1 MPDTFLGMPRITRR
15 TFVKGSAA
23 AAGTAAVTNAF
34 LFKSLDGVAEAQ
46 EQISATG
53 VEDFIATTCWIG
65 KQDCGM
71 IARRIDGRV
80 VKFEGNPTNP
90 RNVGTLCPKG
100 QAQIQAMYDPN
111 RVQWPLVRTN
121 EKGVSGEWRRASWD
135 EALDLVAEKVN
146 EVRARNPKMVLWQ
159 KGRSK
164 AKDFY
169 DDAFVKAT
177 GATKIGHGA
186 FCSDAGYRALEYT
199 LGTHA
204 VLHPDFRYCN
214 YMLSWGWNI
223 TNAGGNKFCWL
234 TWPRHM
240 VKARDRGM
248 KITHLDPRLR
258 SAGPFADTWLPIKPA
273 TDLAMALALCRELIA
288 LGYLDRPY
296 LTTYTNAPMLVKA
309 DGMILKT
316 TVGEGEEAEDVGLV
330 WDEATGSAVPFGEA
344 ESPTLEGE
352 FEVDGEKV
360 KTGFQLFI
368 EHVEPY
374 TPEWAAE
381 ITGLTADQIRT
392 VAEEFGSNAQI
403 GSTIVVDG
411 VEVPYRPVGIMAYH
425 MAQQELGFQTAR
437 AMTMVPMLVGAVGA
451 AGGQLSDFTWKIHK
465 NYAKFEKFTVE
476 DPPYDFQ
483 LKNSKYFPINTG
495 FPGIVAK
502 VMIDPERYGVE
513 ELPEVAILHMVNP
526 LSAFP
531 SQPEYL
537 ESYKKFKFVTV
548 ISPWLSETADYFADV
563 VLPAATIEKYEGPTS
578 ATDQYVD
585 AVTLR
590 IPPME
595 PMFES
600 RGEIDIYMDLAE
612 RMGVLYGEDGYL
624 AVVNKELKLT
634 DTQFA
639 LPLDEKPEVRH
650 IFDQWAKGQGI
661 EEGVAYFEDP
671 AKGVYVKG
679 PVKPTKMYGY
689 VTEEP
694 FGGAI
699 NRLYGESLLDAQRQM
714 IDKGAE
720 EIYWRDYTALPTWR
734 PPTMESSP
742 SEYEF
747 YLLSYHQIE
756 HKQTRTSFIPM
767 LAELAPGAPLDMN
780 PVTAERLGIKE
791 GDVVTVESHNA
802 ITGETRRLTTTA
814 TLIDSIRP
822 DTVAMPH
829 HFGMWTHPQNKGQGP
844 SANEIYFTGE
854 GYMTNTADQSFHVK
868 VKVTKGGDV

>member
-1 MPDTFLGMPRITRR
+1 
-15 TFVKGSAA
+15 
-23 AAGTAAVTNAF
+23 
-34 LFKSLDGVAEAQ
+34 
-46 EQISATG
+46 
-53 VEDFIATTCWIG
+53 
-65 KQDCGM
+65 
-71 IARRIDGRV
+71 
-80 VKFEGNPTNP
+80 
-90 RNVGTLCPKG
+90 
-100 QAQIQAMYDPN
+100 
-111 RVQWPLVRTN
+111 
-121 EKGVSGEWRRASWD
+121 
-135 EALDLVAEKVN
+135 
-146 EVRARNPKMVLWQ
+146 
-159 KGRSK
+159 
-164 AKDFY
+164 
-169 DDAFVKAT
+169 
-177 GATKIGHGA
+177 
-186 FCSDAGYRALEYT
+186 
-199 LGTHA
+199 
-204 VLHPDFRYCN
+204 
-214 YMLSWGWNI
+214 
-223 TNAGGNKFCWL
+223 
-234 TWPRHM
+234 
-240 VKARDRGM
+240 
-248 KITHLDPRLR
+248 
-258 SAGPFADTWLPIKPA
+258 KPA
-273 TDLAMALALCRELIA
+273 TDLAMALALCRELIV

-296 LTTYTNAPMLVKA
+296 LTTYTNAPMLVKS

-316 TVGEGEEAEDVGLV
+316 TIGEGEEAEDVGLV
-330 WDEATGSAVPFGEA
+330 WDEATASAVPFGEA
-344 ESPTLEGE
+344 ESPALRGQ
-352 FEVDGEKV
+352 FEVDGETV
-360 KTGFQLFI
+360 KTGFELFV

-381 ITGLTADQIRT
+381 ITGLTAAQIRT

-451 AGGQLSDFTWKIHK
+451 AGGQLSDFTWKIYK

-502 VMIDPERYGVE
+502 VMIDPDRYGVE

-526 LSAFP
+526 LGAFP

-585 AVTLR
+585 AVTMR

-600 RGEIDIYMDLAE
+600 RGEIDIYMDLTE

-624 AVVNKELKLT
+624 AVVNKELKIK
-634 DTQFA
+634 DTPFA
-639 LPLDEKPEVRH
+639 LPLDVKPEVRH

-699 NRLYGESLLDAQRQM
+699 HRLYGESLLDAQRQM

-720 EIYWRDYTALPTWR
+720 EIYWQDYTAFPTWR
-734 PPTMESSP
+734 PPTMEASP

-756 HKQTRTSFIPM
+756 HKQTRTSFVPM

-780 PVTAERLGIKE
+780 PVTARRLGLEE
-791 GDVVTVESHNA
+791 GDTVTVESHNA
-802 ITGETRRLTTTA
+802 ITGETRRLTTTL

-868 VKVTKGGDV
+868 VKVTKGGDA